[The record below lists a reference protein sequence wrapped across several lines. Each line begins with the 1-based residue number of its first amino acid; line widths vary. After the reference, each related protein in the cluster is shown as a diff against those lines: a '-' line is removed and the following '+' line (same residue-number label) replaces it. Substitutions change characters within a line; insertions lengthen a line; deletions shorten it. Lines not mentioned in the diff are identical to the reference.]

1 MAKVV
6 KKRYLYHMI
15 NEGLSHESRFVVGKE
30 DTAAVIG
37 SGDLAVLATPTLIA
51 WMENAAMLSVSD
63 LLPAGETTVGGKID
77 MTHLRP
83 SAIGTEVEVCANL
96 IKVDG
101 KKLTFQ
107 VAAQDK
113 AGNIAEGT
121 HIRFIVDKERF
132 MGKLGG

>member
-1 MAKVV
+1 
-6 KKRYLYHMI
+6 MI

-37 SGDLAVLATPTLIA
+37 SGDLPVLATPTLIA
-51 WMENAAMLSVSD
+51 WMENAAVLSVSGF
-63 LLPAGETTVGGKID
+63 LPAGATTVGGKID
-77 MTHLRP
+77 ITHLRP
-83 SAIGTEVEVCANL
+83 SAIGTEVEVRATL
-96 IKVDG
+96 TKVDG

-113 AGNIAEGT
+113 TGNIAEGT
-121 HIRFIVDKERF
+121 HIRFIVDRERF

>member
-1 MAKVV
+1 
-6 KKRYLYHMI
+6 MI
-15 NEGLSHESRFVVGKE
+15 NEGLAHESRFVVGKE

-37 SGDLAVLATPTLIA
+37 SGELPVLATPTLIA

-83 SAIGTEVEVCANL
+83 SAIGTEVKVRATL

-113 AGNIAEGT
+113 TGSIAEGT
-121 HIRFIVDKERF
+121 HIRFIVDRERF

>member
-1 MAKVV
+1 
-6 KKRYLYHMI
+6 MI
-15 NEGLSHESRFVVGKE
+15 NEGISHESRFVVGKE

-37 SGDLAVLATPTLIA
+37 SGDLPVLATPTLIA
-51 WMENAAMLSVSD
+51 WMENAAMLSVSGF
-63 LLPAGETTVGGKID
+63 LPAGATTVGGKID
-77 MTHLRP
+77 MTHIRP

-107 VAAQDK
+107 ITVKDK

-121 HIRFIVDKERF
+121 HIRFIVDKEKF
-132 MGKLGG
+132 MGRLGG